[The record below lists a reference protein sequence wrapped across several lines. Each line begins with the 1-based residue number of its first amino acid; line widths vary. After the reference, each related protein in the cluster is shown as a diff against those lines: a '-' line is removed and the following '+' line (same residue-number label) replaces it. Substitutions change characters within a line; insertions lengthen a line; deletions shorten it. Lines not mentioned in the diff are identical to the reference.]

1 MNQSPINQQR
11 EAEAKKLK
19 QILAVGLVGSIL
31 LHLIGFLLFGLSRTV
46 WSRVPEETE
55 ELIELTAVDPQNT
68 ISADDTESTGGGG
81 GGGSSQFSLSNPNPG
96 EPDAINTVI
105 PSAPSS
111 SPQTVTAPAPPE
123 EPKQTEP
130 STIPT
135 RTPSSSVL
143 PTPTSAASPP
153 LNPSPTPS
161 PSVLPTPISAASS
174 LQQSV
179 SPRPSASTTPSLF
192 VKASD
197 SDKKGQSASAD
208 AAQGLNQKTRGS
220 TVSGKG
226 TSGTSL
232 GSGSGKGNG
241 TGSGIGPGIGKGQG
255 GGIGTGTGNGVGVGK
270 GNGTGSGTKNRLKAI
285 QSAPSPVSPPVQ
297 VPQAT
302 EKLSPSGQRKP
313 KCLKNCGLDR
323 YLGAEGSARFEFD
336 VDASGKVIN
345 VKLKQSS
352 GNAEVDQKAEAAVR
366 KRKYEASDS
375 GFSSKIRVT
384 SEQEGSD
391 FQRQQLE
398 RRRKNAVLQAEQE
411 RRAAEQAQI
420 EQEQNRQNIIQPP
433 ATPKPLPTEPK
444 PAQPESITEPSPVL
458 LDRPPPVPEPVT
470 VPSIPEPVYQ
480 APSVPEPPAPAPVS
494 EPVAEPV
501 LEPPPPEP
509 IAEPLLEPAID
520 PAPVIAPSAP

>member
-31 LHLIGFLLFGLSRTV
+31 LHLIGFLLFGLSRTF

-81 GGGSSQFSLSNPNPG
+81 GGGSSQFSLLNPNPG

-105 PSAPSS
+105 ASAPSS
-111 SPQTVTAPAPPE
+111 STQAVTTSALPE
-123 EPKQTEP
+123 ELKQAAQTEP

-135 RTPSSSVL
+135 PS
-143 PTPTSAASPP
+143 TA
-153 LNPSPTPS
+153 PS
-161 PSVLPTPISAASS
+161 PSVLPTPISAASPS
-174 LQQSV
+174 QPSV
-179 SPRPSASTTPSLF
+179 SPRPSASASTAPSPF

-197 SDKKGQSASAD
+197 SLKRGQSTPAN
-208 AAQGLNQKTRGS
+208 AAQSLNQKTRGS
-220 TVSGKG
+220 TVPGKG
-226 TSGTSL
+226 TSGTSF

-241 TGSGIGPGIGKGQG
+241 TGAGIGPGIGRGQG

-270 GNGTGSGTKNRLKAI
+270 GNGTGSGTNNRLKAT
-285 QSAPSPVSPPVQ
+285 QSAPSSASSGFP

-302 EKLSPSGQRKP
+302 EKLSPSAKRKP
-313 KCLKNCGLDR
+313 RCLKNCGLDQ
-323 YLGAEGSARFEFD
+323 YLGAEGSARFDFD

-352 GNAEVDQKAEAAVR
+352 GNAEIDRKAEAAVR

-375 GFSSKIRVT
+375 GFSAKIRVT

-420 EQEQNRQNIIQPP
+420 EQAQNRQNLIQPP

-444 PAQPESITEPSPVL
+444 PAQPESITESSPVL
-458 LDRPPPVPEPVT
+458 PDRPPPVPEPV
-470 VPSIPEPVYQ
+470 VDPSIPEPVYQ
-480 APSVPEPPAPAPVS
+480 PPSVPEPPAPAPVS
-494 EPVAEPV
+494 EPEPEPI

-509 IAEPLLEPAID
+509 IAEPLLETPAID